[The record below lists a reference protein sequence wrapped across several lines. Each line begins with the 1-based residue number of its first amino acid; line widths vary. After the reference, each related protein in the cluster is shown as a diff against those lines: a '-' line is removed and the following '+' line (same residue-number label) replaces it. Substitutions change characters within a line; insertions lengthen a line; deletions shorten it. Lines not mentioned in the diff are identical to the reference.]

1 MNKGVIDYLRS
12 GLALVPVPVGKK
24 GPVTEGWNLRENVV
38 TSCRDLE
45 KLAGKNV
52 GLAHAH
58 CSPTATCAIDID
70 DYKWA
75 KAWFDRYRIGL
86 KSLLFSPDAVVIWSG
101 RKNRIKLVYRL
112 PSTSGPL
119 LTKQLQS
126 DDGKTMLELR
136 CASQNGSSMQDLLPP
151 SLHPSGK
158 KYVWLGE
165 GDPVQIPTIPETL
178 LAVWQEMISSDSR
191 TLTRSGQASLYARG
205 ETPREVARVERMLAR
220 ISADCDYVIWRDI
233 VWGLLSTDWSVASEL
248 ARHWS
253 KTSEDRFDENVF
265 SKLIGSYDPSHV
277 RRPTVGTVVH
287 YARRGGWDE

>member
-1 MNKGVIDYLRS
+1 MEGN
-12 GLALVPVPVGKK
+12 LVPD
-24 GPVTEGWNLRENVV
+24 
-38 TSCRDLE
+38 S
-45 KLAGKNV
+45 
-52 GLAHAH
+52 
-58 CSPTATCAIDID
+58 I
-70 DYKWA
+70 
-75 KAWFDRYRIGL
+75 
-86 KSLLFSPDAVVIWSG
+86 SLSDTQLIRGS
-101 RKNRIKLVYRL
+101 LVYRL

-158 KYVWLGE
+158 QYVWLGQ
-165 GDPVQIPTIPETL
+165 GDPVQIPMIPETL
-178 LAVWQEMISSDSR
+178 LAVWQELISSDSR
-191 TLTRSGQASLYARG
+191 SLTLLGQATLNARR

-277 RRPTVGTVVH
+277 RRPKMGTVVH
-287 YARRGGWDE
+287 HARLGGWDE